1 MITKIYITFAWRF
14 TMEHL
19 VYCDKKAK
27 VLDKIIIGTKTM
39 IIRGAAGRKFPHSRV
54 FAGETLY
61 FITNDGSGLIKAKAV
76 VKNAFSSEKMTEEES
91 KSLVASNMDKLNLTE
106 AQVERWAGK
115 KYLVLVEIENV
126 SPIEPLQLDHQKNMD
141 DWLIIEK
148 IEDILVGT
156 SKDFEYVKIK

>member
-1 MITKIYITFAWRF
+1 
-14 TMEHL
+14 MEHL

-27 VLDKIIIGTKTM
+27 VLDKILSGTKTM

-61 FITNDGSGLIKAKAV
+61 FITNDGSGIIKARAE

-91 KSLVASNMDKLNLTE
+91 KAVVADNMYKLNLTDD
-106 AQVERWAGK
+106 QLNRWSGK

-126 SPIEPLQLDHQKNMD
+126 SVIEPPLQLDHQKNMD
-141 DWLIIEK
+141 DWLIVEK

-156 SKDFEYVKIK
+156 SKKFEYVKIK